1 MALSD
6 KLAARHRQHTMRQ
19 ILIIILIFLFSCD
32 NGTQNNETEI
42 NSLKSSLRIII
53 NENQRII
60 NLLELKLNG
69 NAAARPYLNLE
80 IRLNN
85 LVLTNLD
92 TTFTKLP
99 RDSNMMKS
107 FLKDLNSKY
116 LAVIDSTIKTS
127 NYKLFLPEDD
137 SLLRLPICKFLM
149 PTKDNNI
156 NHFILTQSI
165 LYKHMTNLIL
175 LSSGVGA
182 SGMHFFQ
189 IEKAGYQINSIQNN
203 SVTKIKLHYNF
214 PKWWADYKLIELVN
228 ITADNDNIVKTK
240 DILVTTNDTLKLTLL
255 NTTQKTFTANIKYSV
270 LAPSGDKTEKI
281 IEFPFS
287 L

>member
-1 MALSD
+1 M
-6 KLAARHRQHTMRQ
+6 KQ

-99 RDSNMMKS
+99 RDSNMVKS
-107 FLKDLNSKY
+107 FLKDLNLKY

-287 L
+287 LW